1 MRLQT
6 GVLALASRTWV
17 MRLEQ
22 AAQCLGIQVPS
33 VPPMPG
39 PPCKL
44 AHASQPCVLHIKDG
58 LGEVQPA
65 RSTA

>member
-6 GVLALASRTWV
+6 GVLALAPRTCV

-22 AAQCLGIQVPS
+22 AAQCPGIQVPS
-33 VPPMPG
+33 MPPMPG

-44 AHASQPCVLHIKDG
+44 AHTSQPWTLHIKDG
-58 LGEVQPA
+58 LGELQPA
-65 RSTA
+65 RITA